1 MKIGDRPHFP
11 LAARADSLLGKWG
24 LSPIFDFQAGMNFSA
39 TPLLQ

>member
-11 LAARADSLLGKWG
+11 LAARGDSLLGKWG
-24 LSPIFDFQAGMNFSA
+24 LSPIFQAGMNLRA